1 MKDFVGTFSPSIDIQ
16 IKFSGVAALKFHMDT
31 SNYHIC
37 KEEHLQM
44 FSSHFVG
51 IGSQARIVLVV
62 LLCFEKHLLNIHP
75 RKLTWNLKMNP

>member
-1 MKDFVGTFSPSIDIQ
+1 MKSENFLLSTKGFIIFMKDFVGTFSPSIDIQ

-37 KEEHLQM
+37 KEEDLQM

-51 IGSQARIVLVV
+51 IGSQARICPGCTS
-62 LLCFEKHLLNIHP
+62 LL
-75 RKLTWNLKMNP
+75 